1 MNEDSLERPTV
12 KEAEKM
18 NFLLNNKANDIEL
31 ESIKQRNTM
40 YVQSLSRKE
49 ERQKEMKKINMKL
62 SDITGSYNNKNKK
75 DRYLSINQS
84 DKSRSYQK
92 NDSVRL
98 PLINN
103 FVKKISVK
111 QKVEIATKL
120 SSILSKHDF
129 SKL

>member
-1 MNEDSLERPTV
+1 MNEDSLERPSV
-12 KEAEKM
+12 EEAEKM

-62 SDITGSYNNKNKK
+62 SDITGSYNNTNKK
-75 DRYLSINQS
+75 NRYLSINKGTTS
-84 DKSRSYQK
+84 SSYQK

>member
-1 MNEDSLERPTV
+1 MNEDSLERPSV
-12 KEAEKM
+12 EEAEKM

-49 ERQKEMKKINMKL
+49 ERQKEMKNINMKL
-62 SDITGSYNNKNKK
+62 SDITGSYNNTNKK
-75 DRYLSINQS
+75 NRYLSINKGTTS
-84 DKSRSYQK
+84 SSYQK